1 MGESRWRIVMR
12 FKMDNEIRDARYW
25 KVDEKR
31 GVGCFSI
38 VRRHGSMCYGSV
50 GLERKERVGGKE

>member
-1 MGESRWRIVMR
+1 MR
-12 FKMDNEIRDARYW
+12 FRMDNEMREARYW